1 MDVVLAVLC
10 VALLIATLAALRERQ
25 RLALTLAAKAAQY
38 ETELQHLSGLA
49 LHDALTGLP
58 NRVLLD
64 DRLRH
69 ALSART
75 RRGGHVGVL
84 FLDLDGFKAVN
95 DGYGHAVGDE
105 VLATVASR
113 LRTGVRAGDTPARL
127 SGDEFV
133 VVCEGVDDVLA
144 LHRAAARLEAAITAP
159 IVLADR
165 TICLGVSV
173 GSVLY
178 DPDPLEAPSHAAARL
193 LALADT
199 RMYEVKR
206 NRQLR
211 LAEMGVLN
219 QLAQRSLVRGSLGSY

>member
-1 MDVVLAVLC
+1 MDVVLAALC
-10 VALLIATLAALRERQ
+10 AALIATIVLARRERRHLTASLAA
-25 RLALTLAAKAAQY
+25 
-38 ETELQHLSGLA
+38 TELRYASELEHLSSLA

-58 NRVLLD
+58 NRVLLQ

-95 DGYGHAVGDE
+95 DGYGHGVGDE
-105 VLATVASR
+105 VLATVAAR
-113 LRTGVRAGDTPARL
+113 LRGSVRAGDPPARL

-133 VVCEGVDDVLA
+133 VVCEGVDDLAA
-144 LHRAAARLEAAITAP
+144 LHGAASRLEQAVAAP
-159 IVLADR
+159 IVLGER

-173 GSVLY
+173 GAVLY
-178 DPDPLEAPSHAAARL
+178 EPDARETASHAAARL
-193 LALADT
+193 IAAADS
-199 RMYEVKR
+199 RMYDVKR
-206 NRQLR
+206 GRQLR

-219 QLAQRSLVRGSLGSY
+219 QAAARSVPLS